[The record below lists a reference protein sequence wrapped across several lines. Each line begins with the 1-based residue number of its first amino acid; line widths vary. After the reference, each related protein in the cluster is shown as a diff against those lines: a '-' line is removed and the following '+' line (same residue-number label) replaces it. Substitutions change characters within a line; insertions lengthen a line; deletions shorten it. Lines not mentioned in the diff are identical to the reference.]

1 MLKALPADLGFLAE
15 VLRRYPVRVLFR
27 GEILPEGPLRG
38 EKLWEE
44 GEIALYWE
52 GPPPSQEVRE
62 ALRLLLKV
70 FREVLEL
77 RERELALLKSQEETS
92 RLLGLLLHE
101 IKNPLMS
108 VLGALELT
116 LEVEGLPEEAKELL
130 SIAEK
135 SARRIQDLL
144 NKAREYLRLGQG
156 VRLKSE
162 RVDLKGLLLQ
172 VAEEMRPLAR
182 RKGIALRLVLPKREA
197 WVYGDREWLYQAV
210 LNVVNNAIKY
220 TPERGRVAVR
230 LLVGPE
236 QYGIA
241 VSDTGPGIP
250 KEEQER
256 VFEPFYRASTR
267 GEVEGTGLGLALVK
281 RVLEAHGGGVR
292 LRSRLAQG
300 STFLLLLPRPRP
312 GQRAP
317 VGRLLLLMVALFA
330 LARLPIFPAPLGSKA
345 FGGVPAGEVV
355 RLPGLELA
363 FSPEAQGEAQRW
375 RSLWGGGN
383 RVQVR
388 LERGGVEAVREA
400 SIPLALSTP
409 EGQVRPTGTHL
420 RLSRESGARLSL
432 YRGKVALGQET
443 LPAGEGAVLG
453 TGVRRKLLPAPLV
466 RPAPGP
472 EGEVVFRLLGPEGT
486 RAFRVE
492 VRSGEEVVLSAKVEG
507 NLFRYLPQAD
517 RISQVRAMAL
527 DEMGLEGY
535 PSDPVPFRERKSFY
549 EGRKRLPKDPA
560 QAEAFLR
567 RAVSAFPDDAEALG
581 ELAFALYLQ
590 GRHGEAKPLY
600 EKALALLDS
609 PDIRVRYARLLY
621 HMKRYGEAE
630 ESYRLV
636 LAGDPGNLD
645 ARWGLAEVV
654 LALGRAKEAELLAR
668 QVLTVEPNYPLAR
681 FTLAKALL
689 EQGKVEE
696 ARRLLQEEVVRNPN
710 PEVKALLQRLPQKL
724 P

>member
-27 GEILPEGPLRG
+27 GEVLPEGPLRG

-162 RVDLKGLLLQ
+162 RVDLKALLLQ

-182 RKGIALRLVLPKREA
+182 RKGIALRLILPKREA

-220 TPERGRVAVR
+220 TPEGGRVAVR

-281 RVLEAHGGGVR
+281 RVLEAHGGEVR
-292 LRSRLAQG
+292 LRSRLGQG

-317 VGRLLLLMVALFA
+317 VGRLLLLMVALIA

-345 FGGVPAGEVV
+345 FGEVPAGEVV

-363 FSPEAQGEAQRW
+363 FSPEAQGEARRW

-383 RVQVR
+383 RVQVS
-388 LERGGVEAVREA
+388 LEGGGVEAVREKPL
-400 SIPLALSTP
+400 PLALSTP

-420 RLSRESGARLSL
+420 RLSREGGARLSL

-453 TGVRRKLLPAPLV
+453 KGVRRKLLAAPLV
-466 RPAPGP
+466 RPVPGP

-492 VRSGEEVVLSAKVEG
+492 VRSGEKVVLSAKVEG

-517 RISQVRAMAL
+517 RLSQVRAMAL
-527 DEMGLEGY
+527 DEVGLEGY
-535 PSDPVPFRERKSFY
+535 PSDPVPFRERRSFY
-549 EGRKRLPKDPA
+549 EGRKRLPQDPA
-560 QAEAFLR
+560 GAETFLR

-630 ESYRLV
+630 ASYRLV

-668 QVLTVEPNYPLAR
+668 QVLAVQPSYPLAR

-696 ARRLLQEEVVRNPN
+696 AKALLAEELKRNPD
-710 PEVKALLQRLPQKL
+710 PEVKALLEGLP
-724 P
+724 

>member
-162 RVDLKGLLLQ
+162 RVDLKALLVQ

-182 RKGIALRLVLPKREA
+182 RKGIALRLILPKREA

-210 LNVVNNAIKY
+210 LNVVNNAVKY
-220 TPERGRVAVR
+220 TPEGGRVAVR

-281 RVLEAHGGGVR
+281 RVLEAHGGEVR
-292 LRSRLAQG
+292 LRSRLGQG

-317 VGRLLLLMVALFA
+317 VGRLLLLMVALIA

-345 FGGVPAGEVV
+345 FGEVPAGEVV

-363 FSPEAQGEAQRW
+363 FSPEAKGEARRW

-383 RVQVR
+383 RVQVS
-388 LERGGVEAVREA
+388 LEGGGVEAVRDK
-400 SIPLALSTP
+400 PLPLVLSTP

-420 RLSRESGARLSL
+420 RLSREGGARLSL

-453 TGVRRKLLPAPLV
+453 KGVRRKLLAAPVV
-466 RPAPGP
+466 RPVPGP

-492 VRSGEEVVLSAKVEG
+492 VRSGEAVVLSAKVEG

-517 RISQVRAMAL
+517 RLSQVRAMAL
-527 DEMGLEGY
+527 DEVGLEGY
-535 PSDPVPFRERKSFY
+535 PSDPVPFRERRSFY
-549 EGRKRLPKDPA
+549 EGRKRLPQDPA
-560 QAEAFLR
+560 GAEAFLR

-630 ESYRLV
+630 ASYRLV

-668 QVLTVEPNYPLAR
+668 QVLAVEPSYPLAR

-696 ARRLLQEEVVRNPN
+696 AKALLAEELKRNPD
-710 PEVKALLQRLPQKL
+710 PEVKALLERLP
-724 P
+724 

>member
-1 MLKALPADLGFLAE
+1 MVKAPPTDLGFMAE
-15 VLRRYPVRVLFR
+15 LLRRYPVRLLFR
-27 GEILPEGPLRG
+27 GEVLPEGPLRG

-44 GEIALYWE
+44 GDMALYWE
-52 GPPPSQEVRE
+52 GPPPPPATQE
-62 ALRLLLKV
+62 ALRLLFRA
-70 FREVLEL
+70 FREVWEL
-77 RERELALLKSQEETS
+77 RERELALLKSQEES
-92 RLLGLLLHE
+92 ARLLRLLLHE

-108 VLGALELT
+108 VLGALELA
-116 LEVEGLPEEAKELL
+116 LETGDLPEEAKELL
-130 SIAEK
+130 SIAER
-135 SARRIQDLL
+135 SARRIQELL
-144 NKAREYLRLGQG
+144 QKAQEYLRLGQG

-162 RVDLKGLLLQ
+162 RVDLKALLLQ
-172 VAEEMRPLAR
+172 ASEEVRPLAR
-182 RKGIALRLVLPKREA
+182 RKGIRLRLVLPKREA
-197 WVYGDREWLYQAV
+197 WVYGDKEWLYQAV
-210 LNVVNNAIKY
+210 LNVLNNAVKY
-220 TPERGRVAVR
+220 TPEGGRVAVR
-230 LLVGPE
+230 LLLGRDR
-236 QYGIA
+236 YGIA

-250 KEEQER
+250 EAEQER

-281 RVLEAHGGGVR
+281 RVLEAHGGEVR
-292 LRSRLAQG
+292 LRSRLGLG
-300 STFLLLLPRPRP
+300 STFFLLLPRPKP

-317 VGRLLLLMVALFA
+317 VGRLLLLMVALIA

-355 RLPGLELA
+355 RLPGMELA
-363 FSPEAQGEAQRW
+363 FSPEAQGEARRW
-375 RSLWGGGN
+375 RSLWGGGE

-388 LERGGVEAVREA
+388 LQRGGVEAVREA
-400 SIPLALSTP
+400 PVPLALSTP

-420 RLSRESGARLSL
+420 RLSRDEGARLSL
-432 YRGKVALGQET
+432 YRGKVALGQER

-492 VRSGEEVVLSAKVEG
+492 VRSGDAVVLSARVEG
-507 NLFRYLPQAD
+507 NVFRYLPQAD
-517 RISQVRAMAL
+517 RLSQVRAMAL
-527 DEMGLEGY
+527 DEAGLEGY

-549 EGRKRLPKDPA
+549 EGRKRLPQDPA
-560 QAEAFLR
+560 GAEAFLR
-567 RAVSAFPDDAEALG
+567 QALSAFPDDAEALG

-621 HMKRYGEAE
+621 QMKRYGEAE
-630 ESYRLV
+630 ESYRKV
-636 LAGDPGNLD
+636 LGEDPGNLD
-645 ARWGLAEVV
+645 ARWGLSEVV

-668 QVLTVEPNYPLAR
+668 QVLAVEPSYPLAR

-689 EQGKVEE
+689 EQGKVPE
-696 ARRLLQEEVVRNPN
+696 ARGLLEEEVRRNPD
-710 PEVKALLQRLPQKL
+710 PEVKALLQRLPQTL

>member
-1 MLKALPADLGFLAE
+1 MLQALPADLGFLAE

-27 GEILPEGPLRG
+27 GEVLPEGPLRG
-38 EKLWEE
+38 ERLWEE
-44 GEIALYWE
+44 SEIALYWE

-162 RVDLKGLLLQ
+162 RVDLKALLLQ

-182 RKGIALRLVLPKREA
+182 RKGIALRLILPKREA

-220 TPERGRVAVR
+220 TPEGGRVAVR

-281 RVLEAHGGGVR
+281 RVLEAHGGEVR
-292 LRSRLAQG
+292 LRSRLGQG

-317 VGRLLLLMVALFA
+317 VGRLLLLMVALIA

-345 FGGVPAGEVV
+345 FGEVPAGEVV

-363 FSPEAQGEAQRW
+363 FSPEAKGEARRW

-383 RVQVR
+383 RVQVS
-388 LERGGVEAVREA
+388 LEGGGVEAVRDK
-400 SIPLALSTP
+400 PLPLVLSTP

-420 RLSRESGARLSL
+420 RLSREGGARLSL

-453 TGVRRKLLPAPLV
+453 KGVRRKLLAAPVV
-466 RPAPGP
+466 RPVPGP

-492 VRSGEEVVLSAKVEG
+492 VRSGEAVVLSAKVEG

-517 RISQVRAMAL
+517 RLSQVRAMAL
-527 DEMGLEGY
+527 DEVGLEGY
-535 PSDPVPFRERKSFY
+535 PSDPVPFRERRSFY
-549 EGRKRLPKDPA
+549 EGRKRLPQDPA
-560 QAEAFLR
+560 GAEAFLR

-630 ESYRLV
+630 ASYRLV

-668 QVLTVEPNYPLAR
+668 QVLAMEPSYPLAR

-689 EQGKVEE
+689 EQGRREE
-696 ARRLLQEEVVRNPN
+696 AKVLLREELRLRPH
-710 PEVKALLQRLPQKL
+710 PEVAELLNRVLGTP
-724 P
+724 

>member
-1 MLKALPADLGFLAE
+1 MLQALPADLGFLAE

-27 GEILPEGPLRG
+27 GEVLPEGPLRG
-38 EKLWEE
+38 ERLWEE
-44 GEIALYWE
+44 SEIALYWE

-162 RVDLKGLLLQ
+162 RVDLKALLLQ

-182 RKGIALRLVLPKREA
+182 RKGIALRLILPKREA

-220 TPERGRVAVR
+220 TPEGGRVAVR

-281 RVLEAHGGGVR
+281 RVLEAHGGEVR
-292 LRSRLAQG
+292 LRSRLGQG

-317 VGRLLLLMVALFA
+317 VGRLLLLMVALIA

-345 FGGVPAGEVV
+345 FGEVPAGEVV

-363 FSPEAQGEAQRW
+363 FSPEAKGEARRW

-383 RVQVR
+383 RVQVS
-388 LERGGVEAVREA
+388 LEGGGVEAVRDK
-400 SIPLALSTP
+400 PLPLVLSTP

-420 RLSRESGARLSL
+420 RLSREGGVRLSL

-453 TGVRRKLLPAPLV
+453 KGVRRKLLAAPVV
-466 RPAPGP
+466 RPVPGP

-492 VRSGEEVVLSAKVEG
+492 VRSGEAVVLSAKVEG

-517 RISQVRAMAL
+517 RLSQVRAMAL
-527 DEMGLEGY
+527 DEVGLEGY
-535 PSDPVPFRERKSFY
+535 PSDPVPFRERRSFY
-549 EGRKRLPKDPA
+549 EGRKRLPQDPA
-560 QAEAFLR
+560 GAEAFLR

-630 ESYRLV
+630 ASYRLV

-668 QVLTVEPNYPLAR
+668 QVLAMEPSYPLAR

-689 EQGKVEE
+689 EQGRREE
-696 ARRLLQEEVVRNPN
+696 AKVLLREELRLRPH
-710 PEVKALLQRLPQKL
+710 PEVAELLNRVLGTP
-724 P
+724 